1 MQRVKPMT
9 SLVLNVLSLCHS
21 GSSSF
26 GKLQFML
33 INIDWTAQGR
43 ATGTVFPCKTLFDIA
58 VVTKT
63 GIMQQPN
70 ESV

>member
-1 MQRVKPMT
+1 MT
-9 SLVLNVLSLCHS
+9 SLVLSTLSWCHS
-21 GSSSF
+21 DSSSF

-33 INIDWTAQGR
+33 INIDWTAQGQT
-43 ATGTVFPCKTLFDIA
+43 TGTVFPCKTLFDIA

-63 GIMQQPN
+63 GIMRQPN